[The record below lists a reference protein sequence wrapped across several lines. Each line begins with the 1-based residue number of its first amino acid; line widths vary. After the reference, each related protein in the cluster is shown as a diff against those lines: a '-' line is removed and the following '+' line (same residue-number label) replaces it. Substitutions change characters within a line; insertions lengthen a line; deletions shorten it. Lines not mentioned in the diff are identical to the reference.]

1 MIYNDSWLIS
11 YTLRRFF
18 VIVVMRGTVCREHRR
33 CVHQRPKV
41 SFSGKARGKLM
52 GFTENWWA
60 LCMCSCEIRVH
71 RTTFFFSLARA
82 CSSLP
87 FIVAHPPVA
96 PFYLPV
102 PYNRAWRFFPRTF
115 ATCAVFHLRRALQKL
130 DVTSKFIGFFPR
142 ECIERKMRRTS
153 FQARDERFVN
163 ISIRSLM
170 RLYVCVRAI

>member
-1 MIYNDSWLIS
+1 MMIYNDSWLIS

-71 RTTFFFSLARA
+71 RTTFFFFPCARVLVFAFHRSPSPGGAFLSPCSLQSRLAIFPENICDVRGLPSSPRPSEARRNVKIHRLFSA
-82 CSSLP
+82 GM
-87 FIVAHPPVA
+87 H
-96 PFYLPV
+96 
-102 PYNRAWRFFPRTF
+102 
-115 ATCAVFHLRRALQKL
+115 
-130 DVTSKFIGFFPR
+130 
-142 ECIERKMRRTS
+142 RKKN
-153 FQARDERFVN
+153 EEN
-163 ISIRSLM
+163 
-170 RLYVCVRAI
+170 